1 MVRIRSSASP
11 LRCRIAVLQVELD
24 VYRAIYTIRKELG
37 GVSSKK
43 RWWTRKWLSEE
54 GRFQFGLY
62 DQLMVELRHEDKKAF

>member
-1 MVRIRSSASP
+1 MVRIMSSASP

-24 VYRAIYTIRKELG
+24 AYRAIYTIRKELG
-37 GVSSKK
+37 GDSSKN

-62 DQLMVELRHEDKKAF
+62 DQLMVELRNGNKKSI